1 MSVLVEGYKM
11 LLMETTMTNELE
23 QLESTSPEIV
33 TAFLA
38 VAFAYEKLWA
48 AVALHPSDREFVA
61 GMLGVFHGAS
71 VIPQMEKL

>member
-1 MSVLVEGYKM
+1 MAH
-11 LLMETTMTNELE
+11 ELE
-23 QLESTSPEIV
+23 QLERTSPETV

-48 AVALHPSDREFVA
+48 AVNQHPSDREFVA

-71 VIPQMEKL
+71 VIPQMERL